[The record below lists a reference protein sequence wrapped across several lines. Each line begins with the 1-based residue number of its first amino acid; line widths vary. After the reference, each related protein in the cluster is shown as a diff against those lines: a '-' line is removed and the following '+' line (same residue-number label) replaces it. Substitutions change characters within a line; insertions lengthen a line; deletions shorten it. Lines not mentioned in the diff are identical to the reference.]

1 MPNESNHFN
10 QLTFQRVFAK
20 NDLKGFL
27 SPDGK
32 VNEAATNERSQD
44 DSDFSFLTIDGESF
58 IANSGPS
65 GHISLKVP
73 NVEFDFDVSVDSM
86 QLLTHTLKT

>member
-1 MPNESNHFN
+1 M
-10 QLTFQRVFAK
+10 
-20 NDLKGFL
+20 

-32 VNEAATNERSQD
+32 VNEAATNERSHD
-44 DSDFSFLTIDGESF
+44 DSEFSFLNMDRESF
-58 IANSGPS
+58 IANSWPS

-73 NVEFDFDVSVDSM
+73 NVKFDFDVSVDSM